1 MNTKHIALALALS
14 MSINSIFSFSNPYG
28 SLHWAVSTPDSG
40 RLGQYN
46 QQYESYRAETAL
58 HQAVKNN
65 SPELVA
71 MLLANGADTSI
82 KDLDGLTAEEVAFKN
97 GNKEIM
103 EVFDKHKM
111 RTKY

>member
-1 MNTKHIALALALS
+1 MSIKYLALVFALS

-28 SLHWAVSTPDSG
+28 SLHWAVSAPNTGKLDE
-40 RLGQYN
+40 YK
-46 QQYESYRAETAL
+46 QQYEIYRAETAL

-65 SPELVA
+65 SPELVD

-97 GNKEIM
+97 GNKEII

-111 RTKY
+111 RTR